1 MKVLHLY
8 SVPSGR
14 IRRLTWWMA
23 TIVQFVSASVAVVV
37 LLLLSEYFRFH
48 VPPNDPARQTVQ
60 FLYWSMTNG
69 PLLIIGIWCW
79 FVLSVK
85 RLHDQNASAWWVLL
99 FFIPFIGFLIW
110 LVVLGF
116 MSGDEGPNRYDPED
130 RRLVPME
137 DANA

>member
-8 SVPSGR
+8 FVPSGR
-14 IRRLTWWMA
+14 IRRLTWWAA
-23 TIVQFVSASVAVVV
+23 TVAQLVSASAAVVV
-37 LLLLSEYFRFH
+37 LSLLSEYFRFN
-48 VPPNDPARQTVQ
+48 VPPDDPARRTVQ

-110 LVVLGF
+110 LVMLGF
-116 MSGDEGPNRYDPED
+116 LSGDEEPNRYDAED
-130 RRLVPME
+130 RKLVSEE
-137 DANA
+137 DTST